1 MRDTMTTIQLDPRAA
16 DLLRLLI
23 ERYVHDGMPV
33 GSRTLSR
40 AAKLDLSPAT
50 IRNVM
55 AALEELGFVSS
66 PHTSAGRL
74 PTNRGYRY
82 FVDALLAPET
92 IHEEARNRIMEELA
106 GGRPV

>member
-1 MRDTMTTIQLDPRAA
+1 MTIQIDRRAA

-23 ERYVHDGMPV
+23 ERYVRDGMPV

-55 AALEELGFVSS
+55 ADLEEFGFVSS
-66 PHTSAGRL
+66 PHTSAGRV

-82 FVDALLAPET
+82 FVDALLAPEPLSDS
-92 IHEEARNRIMEELA
+92 EQARIGEELV
-106 GGRPV
+106 P